1 MSRIAVPLALA
12 LLATSSIVLP
22 DRAPAADAPG
32 LFLDEMTC
40 PVDGEVFTAIVGANA
55 ESQGQRLDTRRLGA
69 VVEPIPLP
77 VCPTT
82 GFVIY
87 RRDFTPEQIA
97 LAQELVDSTE
107 FRYQVRTG
115 NEYTVAAWLAERLGE
130 PRIAIAHFYL
140 EASWLFETD
149 AVRNPEY
156 LTLAYDWYTA
166 ALEDLGGD
174 QEKWWQ
180 VQALRVELLRR
191 LQRFQEAQALL
202 RELPITSLPTGHML
216 KRVLVQQQMLIQRGN
231 FQPKP
236 MEG

>member
-1 MSRIAVPLALA
+1 MLRAAVPLVLGLLAALSALA
-12 LLATSSIVLP
+12 P
-22 DRAPAADAPG
+22 GRALAADAPG
-32 LFLDEMTC
+32 LILDEMTC
-40 PVDGEVFTAIVGANA
+40 PIDGEVFTAIVGANA

-97 LAQELVDSTE
+97 LAQELVETTE

-115 NEYTVAAWLAERLGE
+115 NEYTVAAWLAERFGE

-140 EASWLFETD
+140 EASWLFEND
-149 AVRNPEY
+149 PVRNPEY

-166 ALEDLGGD
+166 ALEDLGAD

-202 RELPITSLPTGHML
+202 RELPISGLPVGHML
-216 KRVLVQQQMLIQRGN
+216 KKALVQQQMLIQRGN

-236 MEG
+236 MEN

>member
-1 MSRIAVPLALA
+1 MLRAAVPLVLGLLAALSALA
-12 LLATSSIVLP
+12 P
-22 DRAPAADAPG
+22 ERALAADAPG
-32 LFLDEMTC
+32 LILDEMTC
-40 PVDGEVFTAIVGANA
+40 PIDGEVFTAIVGANA

-97 LAQELVDSTE
+97 LAQELVETTE

-140 EASWLFETD
+140 EASWLFESD
-149 AVRNPEY
+149 PVRNPEY

-166 ALEDLGGD
+166 ALEDLGAD

-202 RELPITSLPTGHML
+202 RELPISGLPVGHML
-216 KRVLVQQQMLIQRGN
+216 KKALVQQQMLIQRGN

-236 MEG
+236 MEN